1 MNELERKH
9 LKSLS
14 LEENAF
20 TGYNHMT
27 MEQVEKDRVVYRLDV
42 HPESLNPYG
51 MVHGGAL
58 YTLADDA
65 AGTAAHQSIVGQTS
79 RPHDFCPGIVVAG
92 FFH

>member
-27 MEQVEKDRVVYRLDV
+27 MEQVEKDRVV
-42 HPESLNPYG
+42 
-51 MVHGGAL
+51 
-58 YTLADDA
+58 
-65 AGTAAHQSIVGQTS
+65 
-79 RPHDFCPGIVVAG
+79 
-92 FFH
+92 